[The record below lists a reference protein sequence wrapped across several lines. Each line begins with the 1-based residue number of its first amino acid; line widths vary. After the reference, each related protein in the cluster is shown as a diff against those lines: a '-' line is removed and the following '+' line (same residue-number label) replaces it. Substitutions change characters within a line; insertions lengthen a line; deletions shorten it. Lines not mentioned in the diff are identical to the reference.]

1 MRSTLKR
8 MKRIKTYRK
17 KISKIENSNKTY
29 KNKAQRKIL
38 KR

>member
-8 MKRIKTYRK
+8 MNRELKAYRK

-29 KNKAQRKIL
+29 KNKAQRK
-38 KR
+38 KY